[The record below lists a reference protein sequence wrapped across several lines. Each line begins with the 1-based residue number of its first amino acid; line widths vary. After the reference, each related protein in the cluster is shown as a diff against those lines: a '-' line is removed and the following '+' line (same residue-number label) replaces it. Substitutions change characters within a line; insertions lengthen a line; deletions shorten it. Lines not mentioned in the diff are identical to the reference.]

1 MVEESA
7 GMNAGESMDD
17 VQLRQE
23 EDITQIVTMG
33 DEPDQFDMATF

>member
-7 GMNAGESMDD
+7 GMNAEESLDD

-23 EDITQIVTMG
+23 EEIPQIVTMG